1 MKCPFCTQDSDRV
14 IDTRIKNNGRTI
26 RRKRYCLACRR
37 HYFTLEEIEVQ
48 TVSVIK
54 TDGRREPYD
63 RKKLSRSIQ
72 LACTKRPVSYEQMDQ
87 IIETVEST
95 MDGLVEIESRRI
107 GEQVIQSLRKL
118 DEVAYVRFASVY
130 RNFQDKDEFLQEL
143 DNLKKPTV

>member
-1 MKCPFCTQDSDRV
+1 MKCPFCTKDSDRV
-14 IDTRIKNNGRTI
+14 IDTRIKNSGKTI
-26 RRKRYCLACRR
+26 RRKRYCLSCRR

-63 RKKLSRSIQ
+63 RKKLFRSIQ

-87 IIETVEST
+87 IIESVESS
-95 MDGLVEIESRRI
+95 MDGLYEIESRRI

-143 DNLKKPTV
+143 DNLKDAAT